1 MSKPVTS
8 SQVSASPRYAD
19 DGARA
24 HVTLES
30 MSDAV
35 VTVDTQGN
43 IDYLNPVAAQLT
55 GWSLG
60 EARGLPVDAVLTLR
74 DERMQAEFRHPALA
88 ALRADEPG
96 SVSAQ
101 CVMVDRSS
109 NELAVQYSVAPIR
122 NEAGPASGAVLV
134 FRDVTREHHMRRT
147 LSYQAKHDALTG
159 LINRR
164 EFDARLNAALEGAR
178 AGEGQHVL
186 LYLDLD
192 QFKVVNDTCGH
203 AAGDRLLR
211 DVTALLQ
218 HHMRAADSIARLGGD
233 EFGII
238 AEHCTVEQGIRLAES
253 IRQVIEQHRFVWEQ
267 REFRIGTSV
276 GVVGINRDSEAV
288 ASLIS
293 AADAACYAAKD
304 AGRNRVHVFSQ
315 GQASDRQR
323 DLFWV
328 SRVTRAVEEGRLE
341 LYQQPIVST
350 GERAQRMQFHELLIR
365 LRDEGDSLVLPGE
378 FVPAAERYNVITA
391 IDRWVVRQAADL
403 ILARAARGLP
413 PTLLLAVNVSSAS
426 ICERAFIEFTKRLT
440 DNPVVGHGLCFEFT
454 ENTAIHHLVQVQEF
468 IAALKPRGCRFT
480 LDNFGSASASLQCIR
495 SLLIDFLKI
504 EGGFTAGVV
513 DDPVDQSVVEALL
526 KVAHAQGI
534 AVIAERVESL
544 PVCGQLAQL
553 GLDYL
558 QGYQIGRP
566 QPLAPLVERVLRE

>member
-1 MSKPVTS
+1 MSKPVTA
-8 SQVSASPRYAD
+8 SQASTNPRHAD

-35 VTVDTQGN
+35 VTVDPQGS

-55 GWSLG
+55 GWSLA
-60 EARGLPVDAVLTLR
+60 EARGLPVDTVLALR
-74 DERMQAEFRHPALA
+74 DERTQAEFSHPLIE

-96 SVSAQ
+96 NVSQQ
-101 CVMVDRSS
+101 CVMVDRSG

-122 NEAGPASGAVLV
+122 SEAGQASGAVLV
-134 FRDVTREHHMRRT
+134 FRDVTREHHLRRT

-164 EFDARLNAALEGAR
+164 EFDARLSAALETAR

-238 AEHCTVEQGIRLAES
+238 AQHCTVEQGVRLAES
-253 IRQVIEQHRFVWEQ
+253 IRQVIENHRFVWEQ
-267 REFRIGTSV
+267 REFRIGTSI
-276 GVVGINRDSEAV
+276 GVVGIERDSEAA
-288 ASLIS
+288 ASLLS

-315 GQASDRQR
+315 GEAGDRQR
-323 DLFWV
+323 DMFWV

-350 GERAQRMQFHELLIR
+350 DERAQRMQFHELLIR
-365 LRDEGDSLVLPGE
+365 LRDEGDSLILPGE

-391 IDRWVVRQAADL
+391 IDRWVARRAADL
-403 ILARAARGLP
+403 ILERAKCGLP

-426 ICERAFIEFTKRLT
+426 ICERAFIEFIKRLT
-440 DNPVVGHGLCFEFT
+440 ENPVVGHGLCFEIA
-454 ENTAIHHLVQVQEF
+454 ENTAIHNLVQVQEF

-480 LDNFGSASASLQCIR
+480 LDNFGSGSASLHCLR
-495 SLLIDFLKI
+495 NLHIDFLKI
-504 EGGFTAGVV
+504 DGGFTASVV

-526 KVAHAQGI
+526 KVSHAQGI
-534 AVIAERVESL
+534 AVIAERVESS
-544 PVCGQLAQL
+544 PVCGQLARL

-558 QGYQIGRP
+558 QGYQISRP
-566 QPLAPLVERVLRE
+566 QPLAPLAEQVLRE